1 MMITNAKIES
11 DIEKPIKTGEF
22 VAKMQVGDS
31 VHFGKEIFALRLR
44 DAMRYKGIKYT
55 MRKIDNGWRVWRDS

>member
-1 MMITNAKIES
+1 MIPNAKIDS

-22 VAKMQVGDS
+22 VAKMQIGDS
-31 VHFGKEIFALRLR
+31 VHFTKQVHALRLR

-55 MRKIDNGWRVWRDS
+55 MRKIDRGWRVWRDS